1 MSPTKFSIAAA
12 SRVTGLSRPTIA
24 RHLKSKRISYE
35 VNELGHKVID
45 QSELLRVYGDRCNFV
60 REEKRGGRS
69 DTSRL
74 ESLVSDPSQHASAIQ
89 TQLIERYAEENEHL
103 KLALDKALDYQNS
116 VVKLLEDRSKHDS
129 DKWQAALD
137 AMSQRLAN
145 VADQQIKAMRQS
157 HEQEMLRLRRALHRE
172 TNKTWWDKLF
182 ERKRVGATPRT

>member
-1 MSPTKFSIAAA
+1 
-12 SRVTGLSRPTIA
+12 
-24 RHLKSKRISYE
+24 
-35 VNELGHKVID
+35 
-45 QSELLRVYGDRCNFV
+45 
-60 REEKRGGRS
+60 
-69 DTSRL
+69 
-74 ESLVSDPSQHASAIQ
+74 LVSDPLPHASAMQ

-145 VADQQIKAMRQS
+145 VTDQQIKAMQQS

-182 ERKRVGATPRT
+182 ERERVGATPRK